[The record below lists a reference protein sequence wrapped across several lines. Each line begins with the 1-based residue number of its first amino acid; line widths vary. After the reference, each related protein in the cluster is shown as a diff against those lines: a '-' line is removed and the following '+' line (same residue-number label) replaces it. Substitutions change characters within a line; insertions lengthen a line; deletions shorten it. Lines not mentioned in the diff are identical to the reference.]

1 MGASSVSSPKR
12 AVLAGPSPL
21 LNRPRTGV
29 QGTVRGSTGGQ
40 AGANESFE
48 QALRSS
54 GFDKSPFTAALGNPC
69 GILRIYIEPVASQL
83 VPAIRT
89 HFLSGCS
96 LKMRIS

>member
-54 GFDKSPFTAALGNPC
+54 GFDKSPFTARVGKPLWDFADIHRARCFTACACNSDPF
-69 GILRIYIEPVASQL
+69 P
-83 VPAIRT
+83 
-89 HFLSGCS
+89 
-96 LKMRIS
+96 